1 MRLNKYIY
9 TYTLAALA
17 ACSVA
22 HAQTK
27 QSTTAP
33 TAVSIINQANK
44 EVIKNPT
51 NAYKLA
57 SEALELSLS
66 KKDKK
71 SEAQAYNTLGTLYY
85 NAGDYSKAITYF
97 TKAQEI
103 HKVITDPRNE
113 EYTLKYL
120 AESYNKL
127 NKKDIASSYYEKV
140 EKSSNSSSRK
150 TDYRLKN
157 SKIKGEEGKTKEA
170 INDLENEL
178 KYNRK
183 LDPKQKIDIYLELG
197 NLYIADNKTQKGV
210 DNINLALKLSN
221 NAPNDSIASTSL
233 SYAWSVY
240 DKNNLTA
247 QNFNTQKL
255 ALDTAIITNNLA
267 LENTA
272 NYNLGRSFM
281 YTDANK
287 AVPYFQRSE
296 ALTKNQ
302 PKKIDHI
309 KAVESLSEAY
319 ERSGEYKKALEK
331 YKEYIGLV
339 DSIKESD
346 IAGKL
351 QNEILTNKYDIQE
364 SRIKELLLKQ
374 IEKEKAI
381 RSQRNTILGLIFGI
395 SAFLILTYFLVK
407 NIRQKQ
413 RANTIIQLA
422 SLRSQMNPHFI
433 FNSLNSVNGFISN
446 NEERKANRYISDFSK
461 LMRTVLNNSNN
472 PTITLADEIKSL
484 EIYMSLEHSRFEDK
498 FDYEIVI
505 DQDLNSGEIEV
516 PPMLIQP
523 YVENAVWHGLR
534 YRETIGFLLLHI
546 AQKGSKL
553 IATIEDN
560 GIGRTKSQKLKT
572 AHQQDYKSTG
582 IANTKERIR
591 LLNKLHG
598 ENFSVV
604 ITDLEKDE
612 VAQGTRVEIEMP
624 LNTKVYA

>member
-1 MRLNKYIY
+1 M
-9 TYTLAALA
+9 YTLAALA

-27 QSTTAP
+27 QSITTP
-33 TAVSIINQANK
+33 TAASILNQANQQ
-44 EVIKNPT
+44 VLKNPT

-66 KKDKK
+66 TKDKK
-71 SEAQAYNTLGTLYY
+71 SEAQTYNTLGTLYY
-85 NAGDYSKAITYF
+85 NAGDYGKAITYF

-103 HKVITDPRNE
+103 HKVVTDPKNE

-127 NKKDIASSYYEKV
+127 NKKDIASSYYDKV
-140 EKSSNSSSRK
+140 EKTSNSSSRK

-178 KYNRK
+178 QNNRK

-221 NAPNDSIASTSL
+221 DARNDSIASTSL

-240 DKNNLTA
+240 DKNNLVA
-247 QNFNTQKL
+247 QNFTTQKL

-287 AVPYFQRSE
+287 AVPYFQRS
-296 ALTKNQ
+296 AQLTQNQ
-302 PKKIDHI
+302 PNKIEHI

-339 DSIKESD
+339 DSIKEVD
-346 IAGKL
+346 IEGKL
-351 QNEILTNKYDIQE
+351 QNEILGNKYDVQE

-374 IEKEKAI
+374 IEKEEAI
-381 RSQRNTILGLIFGI
+381 RSQRKTILGLIFGI
-395 SAFLILTYFLVK
+395 SAFSVLTYFLVK

-433 FNSLNSVNGFISN
+433 FNSLNSVNGFISD

-498 FDYEIVI
+498 FDYEIAI
-505 DQDLNSGEIEV
+505 DQELNSEEIEV

-523 YVENAVWHGLR
+523 YIENAVWHGLR
-534 YRETIGFLLLHI
+534 YREKKGFLSLHI

-560 GIGRTKSQKLKT
+560 GIGRVQSEKLKT

-604 ITDLEKDE
+604 ITDLEINE
-612 VAQGTRVEIEMP
+612 VAQGTKVVIEMP
-624 LNTKVYA
+624 LHTKVYA

>member
-1 MRLNKYIY
+1 M
-9 TYTLAALA
+9 YTLAALA

-27 QSTTAP
+27 QSITTP
-33 TAVSIINQANK
+33 TAASILNQANQQ
-44 EVIKNPT
+44 VLKNPT

-66 KKDKK
+66 TKDKK
-71 SEAQAYNTLGTLYY
+71 SEAQTYNTLGTLYY
-85 NAGDYSKAITYF
+85 NAGDYGKAITYF

-103 HKVITDPRNE
+103 HKVVTDPKNE

-127 NKKDIASSYYEKV
+127 NKKDIASSYYDKV
-140 EKSSNSSSRK
+140 EKTSNSSSRK

-178 KYNRK
+178 QNNRK

-221 NAPNDSIASTSL
+221 DARNDSIASTSL

-240 DKNNLTA
+240 DKNNLVA
-247 QNFNTQKL
+247 QNFTTQKL

-287 AVPYFQRSE
+287 AVPYFQRS
-296 ALTKNQ
+296 AQLTQNQ
-302 PKKIDHI
+302 PNKIEHI

-339 DSIKESD
+339 DSIKEVD
-346 IAGKL
+346 IEGKL
-351 QNEILTNKYDIQE
+351 QNEILGNKYAVQE

-374 IEKEKAI
+374 IEKEEAI
-381 RSQRNTILGLIFGI
+381 RSQRKTILGLIFGI
-395 SAFLILTYFLVK
+395 SALSVLTYFLVK

-433 FNSLNSVNGFISN
+433 FNSLNSVNGFISD

-498 FDYEIVI
+498 FDYEIAI
-505 DQDLNSGEIEV
+505 DQELNSEEIEV

-523 YVENAVWHGLR
+523 YIENAVWHGLR
-534 YRETIGFLLLHI
+534 YREKRDFYRYTSLR
-546 AQKGSKL
+546 KG
-553 IATIEDN
+553 
-560 GIGRTKSQKLKT
+560 
-572 AHQQDYKSTG
+572 
-582 IANTKERIR
+582 AN
-591 LLNKLHG
+591 
-598 ENFSVV
+598 
-604 ITDLEKDE
+604 
-612 VAQGTRVEIEMP
+612 
-624 LNTKVYA
+624 

>member
-1 MRLNKYIY
+1 M
-9 TYTLAALA
+9 YTLAALA

-27 QSTTAP
+27 QSITTP
-33 TAVSIINQANK
+33 TAASILNQANQQ
-44 EVIKNPT
+44 VLKNPT

-66 KKDKK
+66 TKDKK
-71 SEAQAYNTLGTLYY
+71 SEAQTYNTLGTLYY
-85 NAGDYSKAITYF
+85 NAGDYGKAITYF

-103 HKVITDPRNE
+103 HKVVTDPKNE

-127 NKKDIASSYYEKV
+127 NKKDIASSYYDKV
-140 EKSSNSSSRK
+140 EKTSNSSSRK

-178 KYNRK
+178 QNNRK

-221 NAPNDSIASTSL
+221 DARNDSIASTSL

-240 DKNNLTA
+240 DKNNLVA
-247 QNFNTQKL
+247 QNFTTQKL

-287 AVPYFQRSE
+287 AVPYFQRS
-296 ALTKNQ
+296 AQLTQNQ
-302 PKKIDHI
+302 PNKIEHI

-339 DSIKESD
+339 DSIKEVD
-346 IAGKL
+346 IEGKL
-351 QNEILTNKYDIQE
+351 QNEILGNKYDVQE

-374 IEKEKAI
+374 IEKEEAI
-381 RSQRNTILGLIFGI
+381 RSQRKTILGLIFGI
-395 SAFLILTYFLVK
+395 SALSVLTYFLVK

-498 FDYEIVI
+498 FDYEIAI
-505 DQDLNSGEIEV
+505 DQELNSEEIEV

-523 YVENAVWHGLR
+523 YIENAVWHGLR
-534 YRETIGFLLLHI
+534 YREKKGFLSLHI

-560 GIGRTKSQKLKT
+560 GIGRVQSEKLKT

-604 ITDLEKDE
+604 ITDLEINE
-612 VAQGTRVEIEMP
+612 VAQGTKVVIEMP
-624 LNTKVYA
+624 LHTKVYA

>member
-1 MRLNKYIY
+1 M
-9 TYTLAALA
+9 YTLAALA

-27 QSTTAP
+27 QSITTP
-33 TAVSIINQANK
+33 TAASILNQANQQ
-44 EVIKNPT
+44 VLKNPT

-66 KKDKK
+66 TKDKK
-71 SEAQAYNTLGTLYY
+71 SEAQTYNTLGTLYY
-85 NAGDYSKAITYF
+85 NAGDYGKAITYF

-103 HKVITDPRNE
+103 HKVVTDPKNE

-127 NKKDIASSYYEKV
+127 NKKDIASSYYDKV
-140 EKSSNSSSRK
+140 EKTSNSSSRK

-178 KYNRK
+178 QNNRK

-221 NAPNDSIASTSL
+221 DARNDSIASTSL

-240 DKNNLTA
+240 DKNNLVA
-247 QNFNTQKL
+247 QNFTTQKL

-287 AVPYFQRSE
+287 AVPYFQRS
-296 ALTKNQ
+296 AQLTQNQ
-302 PKKIDHI
+302 PNKIEHI

-339 DSIKESD
+339 DSIKEVD
-346 IAGKL
+346 IEGKL
-351 QNEILTNKYDIQE
+351 QNEILGNKYAVQE

-374 IEKEKAI
+374 IEKEEAI
-381 RSQRNTILGLIFGI
+381 RSQRKTILGLIFGI
-395 SAFLILTYFLVK
+395 SALSVLTYFLVK

-498 FDYEIVI
+498 FDYEIAI
-505 DQDLNSGEIEV
+505 DQELNSEEIEV

-523 YVENAVWHGLR
+523 YIENAVWHGLR
-534 YRETIGFLLLHI
+534 YRKKKGFLSLHI

-560 GIGRTKSQKLKT
+560 GIGRVQSEKLKT

-604 ITDLEKDE
+604 ITDLEINE
-612 VAQGTRVEIEMP
+612 VAQGTKVVIEMP
-624 LNTKVYA
+624 LHTKVYA

>member
-1 MRLNKYIY
+1 M
-9 TYTLAALA
+9 YTLAALA

-27 QSTTAP
+27 QSITTP
-33 TAVSIINQANK
+33 TAASILNQANQQ
-44 EVIKNPT
+44 VLKNPT

-66 KKDKK
+66 TKDKK
-71 SEAQAYNTLGTLYY
+71 SEAQTYNTLGTLYY
-85 NAGDYSKAITYF
+85 NAGDYGKAITYF

-103 HKVITDPRNE
+103 HKVVTDPKNE

-127 NKKDIASSYYEKV
+127 NKKDIASSYYDKV
-140 EKSSNSSSRK
+140 EKTSNSSSRK

-178 KYNRK
+178 QNNRK

-221 NAPNDSIASTSL
+221 DARNDSIASTSL

-240 DKNNLTA
+240 DKNNLVA
-247 QNFNTQKL
+247 QNFTTQKL

-287 AVPYFQRSE
+287 AVPYFQRS
-296 ALTKNQ
+296 AQLTQNQ
-302 PKKIDHI
+302 PNKIEHI

-339 DSIKESD
+339 DSIKEVD
-346 IAGKL
+346 IEGKL
-351 QNEILTNKYDIQE
+351 QNEILGNKYAVQE

-374 IEKEKAI
+374 IEKEEAI
-381 RSQRNTILGLIFGI
+381 RSQRKTILGLIFGI
-395 SAFLILTYFLVK
+395 SALSVLTYFLVK

-498 FDYEIVI
+498 FDYEIAI
-505 DQDLNSGEIEV
+505 DQELNSEEIEV

-523 YVENAVWHGLR
+523 YIENAVWHGLR
-534 YRETIGFLLLHI
+534 YREKKGFLSLHI

-560 GIGRTKSQKLKT
+560 GIGRVQSEKLKT

-604 ITDLEKDE
+604 ITDLEINE
-612 VAQGTRVEIEMP
+612 VAQGTKVVIEMP
-624 LNTKVYA
+624 LHTKVYA

>member
-1 MRLNKYIY
+1 M
-9 TYTLAALA
+9 YTLAALA

-27 QSTTAP
+27 QSITTP
-33 TAVSIINQANK
+33 TAASILNQANQQ
-44 EVIKNPT
+44 VLKNPT

-66 KKDKK
+66 TKDKK
-71 SEAQAYNTLGTLYY
+71 SEAQTYNTLGTLYY
-85 NAGDYSKAITYF
+85 NAGDYGKAITYF

-103 HKVITDPRNE
+103 HKVVTDPKNE

-127 NKKDIASSYYEKV
+127 NKKDIASSYYDKV
-140 EKSSNSSSRK
+140 EKTSNSSSRK

-178 KYNRK
+178 QNNRK

-221 NAPNDSIASTSL
+221 DARNDSIASTSL

-240 DKNNLTA
+240 DKNNLVA
-247 QNFNTQKL
+247 QNFTTQKL

-287 AVPYFQRSE
+287 AVPYFQRS
-296 ALTKNQ
+296 AQLTQNQ
-302 PKKIDHI
+302 PNKIEHI

-339 DSIKESD
+339 DSIKEVD
-346 IAGKL
+346 IEGKL
-351 QNEILTNKYDIQE
+351 QNEILGNKYAVQE

-374 IEKEKAI
+374 IEKEEAI
-381 RSQRNTILGLIFGI
+381 RSQRKTILGLIFGI
-395 SAFLILTYFLVK
+395 SALSVLTYFLVK

-433 FNSLNSVNGFISN
+433 FNSLNSVNGFISD

-498 FDYEIVI
+498 FDYEIAI
-505 DQDLNSGEIEV
+505 DQELNSEEIEV

-523 YVENAVWHGLR
+523 YIENAVWHGLR
-534 YRETIGFLLLHI
+534 YREKKGFLSLHI

-560 GIGRTKSQKLKT
+560 GIGRVQSEKLKT

-604 ITDLEKDE
+604 ITDLEINE
-612 VAQGTRVEIEMP
+612 VAQGTKVVIEMP
-624 LNTKVYA
+624 LHTKVYA

>member
-1 MRLNKYIY
+1 M
-9 TYTLAALA
+9 YTLAALA

-27 QSTTAP
+27 QSITTP
-33 TAVSIINQANK
+33 TAASILNQANQQ
-44 EVIKNPT
+44 VLKNPT

-66 KKDKK
+66 TKDKK
-71 SEAQAYNTLGTLYY
+71 SEAQTYNTLGTLYY
-85 NAGDYSKAITYF
+85 NAGDYGKAITYF

-103 HKVITDPRNE
+103 HKVVTDPKNE

-127 NKKDIASSYYEKV
+127 NKKDIASSYYDKV
-140 EKSSNSSSRK
+140 EKTSNSSSRK

-178 KYNRK
+178 QNNRK

-221 NAPNDSIASTSL
+221 DARNDSIASTSL

-240 DKNNLTA
+240 DKNNLVA
-247 QNFNTQKL
+247 QNFTTQKL

-287 AVPYFQRSE
+287 AVPYFQRS
-296 ALTKNQ
+296 AQLTQNQ
-302 PKKIDHI
+302 PNKIEHI

-339 DSIKESD
+339 DSIKEVD
-346 IAGKL
+346 IEGKL
-351 QNEILTNKYDIQE
+351 QNEILGNKYAVQE

-374 IEKEKAI
+374 IEKEEAI
-381 RSQRNTILGLIFGI
+381 RSQRKTILGLIFGI
-395 SAFLILTYFLVK
+395 SAFSVLTYFLVK

-498 FDYEIVI
+498 FDYEIAI
-505 DQDLNSGEIEV
+505 DQELNSEEIEV

-523 YVENAVWHGLR
+523 YIENAVWHGLR
-534 YRETIGFLLLHI
+534 YREKKGFLSLHI

-560 GIGRTKSQKLKT
+560 GIGRVQSEKLKT

-604 ITDLEKDE
+604 ITDLEINE
-612 VAQGTRVEIEMP
+612 VAQGTKVVIEMP
-624 LNTKVYA
+624 LHTKVYA